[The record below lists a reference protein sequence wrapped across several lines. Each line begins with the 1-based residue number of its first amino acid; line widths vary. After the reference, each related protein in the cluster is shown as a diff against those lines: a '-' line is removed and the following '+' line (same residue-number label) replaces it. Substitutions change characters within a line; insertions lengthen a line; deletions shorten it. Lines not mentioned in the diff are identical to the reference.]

1 MSTPAVNSFL
11 IFFILLLNSCGPGKK
26 EEKDG
31 EVLAEA
37 YGESLSRSEMWERM
51 PASITEQDSERVAET
66 AVRNWVR
73 ERVLIRMA
81 EDELSADQK
90 DLRKRIEAYRRSLM
104 IHLLE
109 RDRVKEELD
118 SNVKDQEIETY
129 YRENKKEFVLDEAI
143 MKSVHVQL
151 KKDSVRYLPRFMR
164 ALRKDSAERSELL
177 RPLCREHALRCDPEA
192 KEWVR
197 LQHFLTRSP
206 IDIDDRGAFLEKRRV
221 QRYDKEDR
229 IFLIRILDHRS
240 VKDTAPPSMVKG
252 RVKRMI
258 INDRKRA
265 IVDRLHKNAFLDA
278 RKNDKVRIH

>member
-1 MSTPAVNSFL
+1 MSAPVVNSFL
-11 IFFILLLNSCGPGKK
+11 IFFILFLSSCGTGKK
-26 EEKDG
+26 EKDG
-31 EVLAEA
+31 EIMAEA

-104 IHLLE
+104 IHELE
-109 RDRVKEELD
+109 RERVKEELD
-118 SNVKDQEIETY
+118 SNVEEGRIGTY
-129 YRENKKEFVLDEAI
+129 YRENKKEFVLDEPI

-151 KKDSVRYLPRFMR
+151 KKDSARYLSRFMR
-164 ALRKDSAERSELL
+164 ALRKDSTERSELL
-177 RPLCREHALRCDPEA
+177 RRLCREHALHCNTQA
-192 KEWVR
+192 NEWSR
-197 LQHFLTRSP
+197 LEDLLTRSP
-206 IDIDDRGAFLEKRRV
+206 IDVDDRKAFLEKRRV

-240 VKDTAPPSMVKG
+240 VRDTAPPSMVEE
-252 RVKRMI
+252 RVKQMI
-258 INDRKRA
+258 INERKRT

>member
-1 MSTPAVNSFL
+1 MNAPAVNSFL
-11 IFFILLLNSCGPGKK
+11 LFFTLFLSSCGTGKE

-37 YGESLSRSEMWERM
+37 YGESLSRSEMRERM
-51 PASITEQDSERVAET
+51 PASITQQDSERVAET

-73 ERVLIRMA
+73 ERVLMRMA
-81 EDELSADQK
+81 EDELSRDQK
-90 DLRKRIEAYRRSLM
+90 DLRKRIDAYRRSLI

-109 RDRVKEELD
+109 RERVREELD
-118 SNVKDQEIETY
+118 SNVEESEIETY

-143 MKSVHVQL
+143 LKGVHVQL
-151 KKDSVRYLPRFMR
+151 KKDSIRYLSRFMR
-164 ALRKDSAERSELL
+164 ALRKDSTERSELL
-177 RPLCREHALRCDPEA
+177 GPLCRDHALHCNSEGE
-192 KEWVR
+192 EWVR

-206 IDIDDRGAFLEKRRV
+206 IDVEDRGSFLEKRRV
-221 QRYDKEDR
+221 QRYDKKDR

-240 VKDTAPPSMVKG
+240 VRDTAPPSMVEGK
-252 RVKRMI
+252 VKRMI
-258 INDRKRA
+258 INERKRS

>member
-1 MSTPAVNSFL
+1 MNAPATNSL
-11 IFFILLLNSCGPGKK
+11 LLFFILFLSSCGPDNE

-37 YGESLSRSEMWERM
+37 YGESLSRSEMRERM
-51 PASITEQDSERVAET
+51 PASITQQDSERVAET

-73 ERVLIRMA
+73 ERVLMRMA
-81 EDELSADQK
+81 EDKLSRDQK
-90 DLRKRIEAYRRSLM
+90 DLRKRIDAYRRSLI

-109 RDRVKEELD
+109 RERVREELD
-118 SNVKDQEIETY
+118 SNVEESEIETY

-143 MKSVHVQL
+143 LKGVHVQL
-151 KKDSVRYLPRFMR
+151 KKDSIRYLSRFMR
-164 ALRKDSAERSELL
+164 ALRKDSTERSELL
-177 RPLCREHALRCDPEA
+177 GPLCRDHALHCNREA

-206 IDIDDRGAFLEKRRV
+206 IDIDDRGSFLEKRRV

-240 VKDTAPPSMVKG
+240 VRDTAPPSMVKG

-258 INDRKRA
+258 INERKRT